1 MHVVCASFVLFTEIV
16 VYTTQLYNH
25 YRIIVE
31 ENSVKYVPLDDLFG
45 IQILPNSISAGAWGS
60 LRRPPPDSTVGWG
73 GAHPLPIS
81 MHVQTSLDA
90 FSVSPTV
97 PRHFHSRLSVVS
109 FLIKHIIEKTR
120 LHKDFLFS
128 FRRNHAIR
136 LLYHF

>member
-1 MHVVCASFVLFTEIV
+1 MTYLAFRF
-16 VYTTQLYNH
+16 Y
-25 YRIIVE
+25 
-31 ENSVKYVPLDDLFG
+31 
-45 IQILPNSISAGAWGS
+45 QIRFRPGLGGAYDV
-60 LRRPPPDSTVGWG
+60 PPDSTVGWG

-109 FLIKHIIEKTR
+109 FLIKHITEKTR